1 MERPEVDLEARECF
15 GKKRQAAA
23 FQQSPIFK
31 QQVIKFLRFLK
42 MISNRELITRNRYDS
57 SNVLVMNSWKIIV
70 AGLCFMVLG
79 LPTAIVAQ
87 PPAAGGGKP
96 VVVTT
101 SAEPSFRI
109 EPIIQKLSGRAGDLL
124 KFSFVLESGGKAS
137 DIRVDPVTLKQYAD
151 GTILFDPSLPPP
163 PELELGSEP
172 TFRIEAG
179 KKTTIEGMIRVP
191 RVKSPFHSYGI
202 LVRDEGKLSDN
213 PQATSDDQSARA
225 KILFKTQYILR
236 IDVLVEG
243 RKSESTEALQVGN
256 VKCIEV
262 NGRPALQME
271 LNNPTESP
279 FEFSAEIGYA
289 IAGTGMK
296 KKTLPLSTI
305 SRRSVQSKERYINRI
320 LPGATIILEGFP
332 EDFMLA
338 GEYEAEVSISVLGRA
353 VKKPVVLLVEKTAFS
368 SQDINIREICEGVI
382 GFPAQL
388 QLSQRRGEDRVAN
401 FHIENISRRPR
412 KLSFQ
417 AVDEKGQKVEDVQ
430 IRPAEV
436 VLPKGASRKIA
447 LMKNGSKGKTLNR
460 YVTIEVVAEPVE
472 GEQTKVSKLTLAML
486 SGKEPPA
493 EVELTP
499 LEVHDEAGS
508 LFVRSKVINKGKQH
522 IPLHA
527 EINLRATD
535 TDEVMTF
542 EFGWGRWIL
551 PGDDYDL
558 SFPVPPNLPPGN
570 YEVECVIKEVS
581 EEPIMQKAGFKLKE
595 EPAKVGANSSK
606 STGPALR

>member
-1 MERPEVDLEARECF
+1 MILNSVLMAGNRCTSNNSV
-15 GKKRQAAA
+15 
-23 FQQSPIFK
+23 
-31 QQVIKFLRFLK
+31 VI
-42 MISNRELITRNRYDS
+42 
-57 SNVLVMNSWKIIV
+57 NVYKIIAMALV
-70 AGLCFMVLG
+70 VIGYG
-79 LPTAIVAQ
+79 LPTLSMAQ
-87 PPAAGGGKP
+87 PPSAGNGKP

-101 SAEPSFRI
+101 TAEPSFRI

-137 DIRVDPVTLKQYAD
+137 DIRVDPVSLKQYLD
-151 GTILFDPSLPPP
+151 GSILFDPSLPPP
-163 PELELGSEP
+163 PEIELGTAP

-179 KKTTIEGMIRVP
+179 KKTTIEGLIRVP

-213 PQATSDDQSARA
+213 PQANSGDQAVGA

-243 RKSESTEALQVGN
+243 KKSESTEALQVGN
-256 VKCIEV
+256 VRCVEV

-271 LNNPTESP
+271 LENPTESP
-279 FEFSAEIGYA
+279 FEFSAEINYA

-305 SRRSVQSKERYINRI
+305 ARRSVQSKERYINRI
-320 LPGATIILEGFP
+320 LPGAKIILEGYP

-338 GEYEAEVSISVLGRA
+338 GEYDAEVSISVLGRA
-353 VKKPVVLLVEKTAFS
+353 VKRPVTLLVEKTAFS

-388 QLSQRRGEDRVAN
+388 QLSQRRGESRVAN

-436 VLPKGASRKIA
+436 LLPKGASRKIA
-447 LMKNGSKGKTLNR
+447 LMKNGTSGKSLNR
-460 YVTIEVVAEPVE
+460 YVTIEVAVEPVE
-472 GEQTKVSKLTLAML
+472 GEVAKISKLTLAML

-493 EVELTP
+493 DVTLAP
-499 LEVHDEAGS
+499 LEVHQESAS
-508 LFVRSKVINKGKQH
+508 LFVRSTVANKGKQH
-522 IPLHA
+522 IPLYA
-527 EINLRATD
+527 EINLRNLETD
-535 TDEVMTF
+535 DVMTF

-558 SFPVPPNLPPGN
+558 SFPVPPNLPPGD

-581 EEPIMQKAGFKLKE
+581 EEPIEQKAGFSIKE
-595 EPAKVGANSSK
+595 ESAKVGTRSSK